1 MNENILILNDLNTD
15 NNIKQGDRTI
25 LKYLCDDGNGDSL
38 DLAGKLA
45 RAVLKTRK
53 NEVIYQTEAQINDRN
68 EVTFV
73 IDRVIPATQYVLEI
87 IIDNQYIFPSDN
99 TMYLN
104 VTKSSLGAFE
114 EYIDQAPREELNK
127 AIDERIGDHFVTK
140 EDVKDHLTI
149 DELKDIYLKDYATT
163 KYVDDKVDGIDL
175 SEYATKDILAN
186 YVDVNDLSSYAIKDD
201 LTGLATTEYVDNK
214 VDSVDLSHYATTAY
228 VDDKVT
234 GLATTEY
241 VDSLDVSDQL
251 TNYATKEYVDSLD
264 VADQLTEYATKA
276 DLENIQLTDEQ
287 KAELKGEPFRYED
300 FTPEQLEALKG
311 EKGDQ
316 GEDGQSVQ
324 VWKGTS
330 LDYDKIEP
338 KDPNTIYLIKEG

>member
-1 MNENILILNDLNTD
+1 MNENILVLNDLNTG

-38 DLAGKLA
+38 DLTGKLA

-73 IDRVIPATQYVLEI
+73 IDQVIPANQYVIEI
-87 IIDNQYIFPSDN
+87 VVDDQYIFPSDN

-114 EYIDQAPREELNK
+114 DYINETPREELYK

-149 DELKDIYLKDYATT
+149 DELKDIYLQDYATT
-163 KYVDDKVDGIDL
+163 
-175 SEYATKDILAN
+175 E
-186 YVDVNDLSSYAIKDD
+186 
-201 LTGLATTEYVDNK
+201 
-214 VDSVDLSHYATTAY
+214 Y

-241 VDSLDVSDQL
+241 VDSLDISDQL
-251 TNYATKEYVDSLD
+251 TNYATKS
-264 VADQLTEYATKA
+264 
-276 DLENIQLTDEQ
+276 DLENIELTEAQ
-287 KAELKGEPFRYED
+287 KAELKGDPFRYED
-300 FTPEQLEALKG
+300 FTEEQLKALKGKDGVDGKDGINGVDGKDGKPFTYDDFTPEQLQSLKG
-311 EKGDQ
+311 DKG
-316 GEDGQSVQ
+316 EPGQSVKI
-324 VWKGTS
+324 WKGTGTEYTNLKS
-330 LDYDKIEP
+330 T
-338 KDPNTIYLIKEG
+338 DPNTIYLIKEG